1 MTTQQSKL
9 PDEIYFFKVEGINFK
24 VSVKDL
30 PEYITG
36 VEQIVPYFEQK
47 LKNEIFI
54 DVTKHF

>member
-1 MTTQQSKL
+1 METQQFEI
-9 PDEIYFFKVEGINFK
+9 PEIYFFKVGGINFK